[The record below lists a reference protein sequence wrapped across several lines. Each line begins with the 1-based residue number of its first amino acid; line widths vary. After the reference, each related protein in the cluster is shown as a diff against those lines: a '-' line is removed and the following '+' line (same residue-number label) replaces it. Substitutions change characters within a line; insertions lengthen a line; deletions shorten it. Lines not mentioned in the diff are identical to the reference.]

1 MALKIKH
8 RCGFC
13 RKVLREDGTCG
24 NEECPRYV
32 PEVTEEE
39 PTEEPQEEPADKK

>member
-13 RKVLREDGTCG
+13 RKPLREDGTCA
-24 NEECPRYV
+24 NEDCPRYV
-32 PEVTEEE
+32 PEVTE
-39 PTEEPQEEPADKK
+39 TEEPEQEEPAEEE